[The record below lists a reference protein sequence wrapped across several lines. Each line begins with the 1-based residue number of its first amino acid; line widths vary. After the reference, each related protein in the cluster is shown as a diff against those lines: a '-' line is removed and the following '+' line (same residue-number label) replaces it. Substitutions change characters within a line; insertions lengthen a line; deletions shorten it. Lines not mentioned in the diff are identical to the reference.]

1 VISIYRNSV
10 KQSILSY
17 TGSRDPYTGKSW
29 GRVSEDGLSMSAYDN
44 LEGGWGM
51 YGAFGASILEGES
64 VKTNSHIKLAL
75 SANRQIDNPN
85 FTYFSVGPG
94 FSFEHYAQNQDFFT
108 FGQGGYFSPDYLF
121 QGAVAL
127 RFLTKEDRPYLLKGD
142 LLVGLQSYREDSAP
156 IFPLENSA
164 ANYAGTSTKTFVAT
178 TKLAGQ
184 VLVAPQLSL
193 GASVEYN
200 KTGNYS
206 EFLAAAFLRF
216 FFEPRTGLFE
226 TDF

>member
-1 VISIYRNSV
+1 
-10 KQSILSY
+10 
-17 TGSRDPYTGKSW
+17 
-29 GRVSEDGLSMSAYDN
+29 
-44 LEGGWGM
+44 
-51 YGAFGASILEGES
+51 
-64 VKTNSHIKLAL
+64 
-75 SANRQIDNPN
+75 
-85 FTYFSVGPG
+85 
-94 FSFEHYAQNQDFFT
+94 
-108 FGQGGYFSPDYLF
+108 
-121 QGAVAL
+121 VAL
-127 RFLTKEDRPYLLKGD
+127 RILTKENRPYLLKGD

-156 IFPLENSA
+156 IFPLGNSA

-178 TKLAGQ
+178 TKIAGQ

-216 FFEPRTGLFE
+216 FFEPRVGLFE